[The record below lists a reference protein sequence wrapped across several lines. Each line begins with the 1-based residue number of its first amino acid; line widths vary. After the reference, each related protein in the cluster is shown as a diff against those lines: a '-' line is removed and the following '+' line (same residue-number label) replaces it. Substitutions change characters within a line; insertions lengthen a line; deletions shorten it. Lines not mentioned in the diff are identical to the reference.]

1 MCRQLNKCHSNVSES
16 LRTADAII
24 SGGGRVMRP
33 NGDKVELKGDFGNGN
48 PYDIEHV
55 NLLKSI
61 LGTGPYFNEGEAV
74 AMSTAC
80 GIMGRISAYTGQI
93 VGLADL
99 LTKESSPYYKG
110 CALTAEA
117 FEADGDVELPEE
129 VAPIPGEAD
138 ARFK

>member
-1 MCRQLNKCHSNVSES
+1 
-16 LRTADAII
+16 
-24 SGGGRVMRP
+24 
-33 NGDKVELKGDFGNGN
+33 
-48 PYDIEHV
+48 
-55 NLLKSI
+55 
-61 LGTGPYFNEGEAV
+61 
-74 AMSTAC
+74 MSTAC